1 MPNENVIVKLRST
14 QDSKNYWSR
23 LRYTTDLTT
32 SFRVIDNK
40 LDKTLDQE
48 ILLNKNNNQN
58 IPVNEL
64 QKKYLNHLKN
74 IDDNYNAHLNFSND
88 QNNFN
93 QYNFKNNSC
102 NLTNNSFLSNS
113 QPTIHLN
120 ILSNELES
128 LETKYQDMINNYEKK
143 INLVLKINKGLINYI
158 NRSSFND

>member
-74 IDDNYNAHLNFSND
+74 IDDNYNVHLNFSND

-93 QYNFKNNSC
+93 QYNLKNNSC